1 MNKYHI
7 LSLICF
13 ILGIVFFI
21 IGFLSGDVE
30 TGIIVIFPF
39 LSGSGIYPFLGF
51 IFIFI
56 AILLFIFGLAS
67 RTVSED
73 FGYES
78 GEPSQQKKTSIKGG
92 GVVLIGPIPVVFG
105 SNWKIALVMMIVAI
119 ILIIIAF
126 FAFRII

>member
-13 ILGIVFFI
+13 ILGIIFFI
-21 IGFLSGDVE
+21 MGFLSGDVE

-39 LSGSGIYPFLGF
+39 FSGSGIYPFLGF

-56 AILLFIFGLAS
+56 AIVLFIFGLAS

-73 FGYES
+73 FGNEI
-78 GEPSQQKKTSIKGG
+78 GQPDQQKKTSIKGG
-92 GVVLIGPIPVVFG
+92 GVVFIGPIPIIFG
-105 SNWKIALVMMIVAI
+105 SNWKIALLMMVVAI
-119 ILIIIAF
+119 ILIIVAF
-126 FAFRII
+126 IAFRII